1 MILCPHCGK
10 ENLPQATRCVHC
22 GEDLEELFR
31 IEGMEDNSALQEEP
45 DISVADL
52 LESFRNDS
60 SPKDEERR
68 SADSTGQAYVSDSG
82 AESNAEMPAEEEE
95 QTPEWLARIRKRAQQ
110 EEDAAG
116 ELTRK
121 GNSLD
126 AARSEDHRG
135 RVDEEFANWI
145 GRIRENARRENLLMP
160 KPAINSAASEEGVPE
175 WLRKVRELQPEAED
189 GEQFAEEPA
198 EEPAVEE
205 VEPEEEQGEA
215 AAQDQAQETETVVE
229 QTSPEEILGDT
240 EPAAEAVSELEPEP
254 EAESAGEKA
263 QPADEEDSDSGDAE
277 ELPESAAAPQFA
289 PVLEELGLAA
299 DGAALELDEKPA
311 SSEELSADLLLLRR
325 QKENAQILMNLIGEE
340 GQGLPPAKTQRVSGR
355 GWYRFILGAFLL
367 VVLAL
372 VLVFVPE
379 AKPKQLE
386 NPAPAVAIQDVLGR
400 LEKGDKVLVVFEY
413 QAATSAELEQIA
425 APVLSSLHT
434 RGAELQFLTTHPNGL
449 WLADA
454 LTRKAEIPARE
465 TAFLA
470 GGRLGVL
477 AAALKTDDKSTLVPA
492 GIEELQNYELI
503 LLLEDSQADIQN
515 WLEQAGPWLSA
526 SKLGVLASSQNTA
539 LLLPYY
545 DAGQL
550 AGFAA
555 GTIEGRVLAQA
566 LDQAP
571 LTSAPS
577 RAFQAGLLVMI
588 AVILLGILSKAE
600 ADSSARHAKEPEA

>member
-31 IEGMEDNSALQEEP
+31 IEGVEDNSALPEEP
-45 DISVADL
+45 EMTASDL
-52 LESFRNDS
+52 IEAFRNVL
-60 SPKDEERR
+60 PPRDEEAKSAESPEQSAQFD
-68 SADSTGQAYVSDSG
+68 SADSE
-82 AESNAEMPAEEEE
+82 AEKPAGEEE

-121 GNSLD
+121 GSSID
-126 AARSEDHRG
+126 AARSEDHQG

-145 GRIRENARRENLLMP
+145 ARVRENARRENMLTP
-160 KPAINSAASEEGVPE
+160 RPAPESMDSGEDVPE
-175 WLRKVRELQPEAED
+175 WLRKVRELQPEAD
-189 GEQFAEEPA
+189 
-198 EEPAVEE
+198 
-205 VEPEEEQGEA
+205 EEEQPYEETVEELAEEA
-215 AAQDQAQETETVVE
+215 AQPEPDEEIETI
-229 QTSPEEILGDT
+229 QPEEGEISEESTPDETTAET
-240 EPAAEAVSELEPEP
+240 EPAADKNIAPEQESESEPESP
-254 EAESAGEKA
+254 NDEAQLAEDTAIEAGEAE
-263 QPADEEDSDSGDAE
+263 
-277 ELPESAAAPQFA
+277 ESLESPAAAQLE
-289 PVLEELGLAA
+289 PVLEGLGLAA
-299 DGAALELDEKPA
+299 DGAAVALEEKPA

-386 NPAPAVAIQDVLGR
+386 NPAPAVAIQEVLGR

-434 RGAELQFLTTHPNGL
+434 RGVELQFLTTHPNGL

-477 AAALKTDDKSTLVPA
+477 AAALKTDDKSASVPA

>member
-22 GEDLEELFR
+22 GEDLEDLFK
-31 IEGMEDNSALQEEP
+31 IEGVEDNSTLQEEANTP
-45 DISVADL
+45 VSEL
-52 LESFRNDS
+52 LKAFRQEETPQDDEVPLAGSRGQS
-60 SPKDEERR
+60 SST
-68 SADSTGQAYVSDSG
+68 SADDAT
-82 AESNAEMPAEEEE
+82 ESETPAGEQE
-95 QTPEWLARIRKRAQQ
+95 QTPEWLAHIRKRAQQ
-110 EEDAAG
+110 EEDASG

-135 RVDEEFANWI
+135 RVDEEFASWI
-145 GRIRENARRENLLMP
+145 ARIRENARRENLLMP
-160 KPAINSAASEEGVPE
+160 KPVINSADSDDDIPE
-175 WLRKVRELQPEAED
+175 WLRKVRELQPEAEEELPEEKYQ
-189 GEQFAEEPA
+189 EQSSAEEP
-198 EEPAVEE
+198 ELEPVT
-205 VEPEEEQGEA
+205 
-215 AAQDQAQETETVVE
+215 DQST
-229 QTSPEEILGDT
+229 
-240 EPAAEAVSELEPEP
+240 AAEADQPEETEVPEESTPDAPVAETTPAAKAEPEPEP
-254 EAESAGEKA
+254 EAESAGAEAQAVDEKA
-263 QPADEEDSDSGDAE
+263 LEAGDAE
-277 ELPESAAAPQFA
+277 ELPESAGAPQLE
-289 PVLEELGLAA
+289 PVLEELGLAV
-299 DGAALELDEKPA
+299 DGAAVELEEKPA

-325 QKENAQILMNLIGEE
+325 QKENAQILINLIGGE

-367 VVLAL
+367 LVLAA
-372 VLVFVPE
+372 VLVFVPD
-379 AKPKQLE
+379 AKPRQIE
-386 NPAPAVAIQDVLGR
+386 NPAPAIALRDVLGK
-400 LEKGDKVLVVFEY
+400 LEKGDKVLVVLEY

-425 APVLSSLHT
+425 APVLRDLHT
-434 RGAELQFLTTHPNGL
+434 SGAELQFLTTHPNGL

-454 LTRKAEIPARE
+454 LMRAAEIPTRE

-477 AAALKTDDKSTLVPA
+477 AAALKTDANSAALPA
-492 GIEELQNYELI
+492 GIEELQNYALI
-503 LLLEDSQADIQN
+503 LLLEDSQTDIQN
-515 WLEQAGPWLSA
+515 WLEQAGPRLAA
-526 SKLGVLASSQNTA
+526 SKFGVLASSQNEA

-555 GTIEGRVLAQA
+555 GATEGRVLAQA

-571 LTSAPS
+571 LASAPS

-600 ADSSARHAKEPEA
+600 ADSSARHTQESEA